1 MNNQQV
7 AAGKNSRPVFFILNL
22 IATLPLL
29 LLGLS
34 GASALAQGAGI
45 KTDLGL
51 YRPVGLPALPAA
63 GGKFRDPVFGTEIM
77 RVTDARDGSSAGT
90 SYSYWPTFNSD
101 NTRILVMGAGGEA
114 GCAVYDF
121 DPVTFRLGAKHQ
133 IPLLGG
139 GYLYSFDLIW
149 SRTDPDVLYGHTG
162 AALYAYNVRARTY
175 TKLFDLASRLPAGYY
190 FSQASLSADG
200 DVFACTLQ
208 ETGTWAVVG
217 YMAYRRSTDTILYRS
232 SDDNNEVR
240 VDKSG
245 RYLYVSTDQQGPG
258 KIENIVID
266 LATGQA
272 TGLTDDAPDHAP
284 GHYDVGTGTVV
295 GNGNYLV
302 GISHRSLAS
311 PRQFTEILDLEREG
325 NYGGFHVSMLADD
338 EGWALISFYTAHV
351 NGVMQGEVVQV
362 ATDGS
367 GRVRR
372 LLHHHSSFSSYYD
385 SPRANV

>member
-1 MNNQQV
+1 M
-7 AAGKNSRPVFFILNL
+7 AARKVLSKCVV
-22 IATLPLL
+22 IAWWALL
-29 LLGLS
+29 VHALGGL
-34 GASALAQGAGI
+34 ASEPPAQGRSAAVASI
-45 KTDLGL
+45 KTDRARRLP
-51 YRPVGLPALPAA
+51 REVPALPAA

-77 RVTDARDGSSAGT
+77 RVTDERDGSSAGT

-101 NTRILVMGAGGEA
+101 NTRLLVMGAGEA
-114 GCAVYDF
+114 GCAIYDF
-121 DPVTFRLGAKHQ
+121 DPVNFVRGAKHQ
-133 IPLLGG
+133 LPLLGG
-139 GYLYSFDLIW
+139 GYLFSTDLIW
-149 SRTDPDVLYGHTG
+149 SASDPDVLYGHTG

-175 TKLFDLASRLPAGYY
+175 TKLFDLASRLRPGHA
-190 FSQASLSADG
+190 FFQASLSRDG
-200 DVFACTLQ
+200 DVFAATLKD
-208 ETGTWAVVG
+208 TSKGWRVAG
-217 YMAYRRSTDTILYRS
+217 YVAYRRSTDAILYRS
-232 SDDNNEVR
+232 SDDHNEVR

-245 RYLYVSTDQQGPG
+245 RYLFVNTNDQGVG
-258 KIENIVID
+258 KIEVKIVD
-266 LATGQA
+266 LLTGA
-272 TGLTDDAPDHAP
+272 VTGLTDDAPDHAP
-284 GHYDVGTGTVV
+284 AHYDVGTGTAV

-302 GISHRSLAS
+302 GVSFRNLSTPRS
-311 PRQFTEILDLEREG
+311 FTKILDLSAEK